1 MAPDAIT
8 NLLLAGILAVL
19 TGCWIRYA
27 DVDKHIKLLPQRLF
41 HLARRP
47 VEFTK
52 RKRRD
57 ARDKRA
63 TEKRSAA
70 RDKALG
76 RH

>member
-1 MAPDAIT
+1 MTQRPGYT
-8 NLLLAGILAVL
+8 YHEVTL
-19 TGCWIRYA
+19 TLGTAQYA
-27 DVDKHIKLLPQRLF
+27 DVDKHVRLLPQRLF
-41 HLARRP
+41 PLARRP

-57 ARDKRA
+57 ARDKLETKR
-63 TEKRSAA
+63 RSAA